1 MESIFCAGGI
11 HGLRAS
17 VCGKG
22 NECFFWQQL
31 DSEGAY
37 ALCIVYGC
45 FAQELNKPVSRTL
58 ELRSRD
64 LVSLPDSMTR
74 VSFGIS
80 FHPSLLQFSL
90 VILMKLVYIIFLFLT
105 LFTKVM
111 KLTCANVTKSV
122 TIAHYWPY
130 PFWNC
135 LPARNT
141 GKNQEA

>member
-1 MESIFCAGGI
+1 MGSEPQY
-11 HGLRAS
+11 
-17 VCGKG
+17 VGKVMA
-22 NECFFWQQL
+22 CFFCQPL
-31 DSEGAY
+31 DSKGAY
-37 ALCIVYGC
+37 ALGIVYGC

-58 ELRSRD
+58 ELKSRD

-80 FHPSLLQFSL
+80 FPPSLLQFSL
-90 VILMKLVYIIFLFLT
+90 AILMKLVYIILLFLT

-111 KLTCANVTKSV
+111 KLICVNVTERV
-122 TIAHYWPY
+122 TIVHYWPY

-141 GKNQEA
+141 GKNQEI